1 MSTQRDSGAEKN
13 IADYIEDLKNQ
24 ISLAGTTKFA

>member
-13 IADYIEDLKNQ
+13 IADNIEDLKSQ